1 MCLEMGGRKPT
12 VSLCIYAMTVLSLV
26 IVSCTDEGI
35 NTQSEDRLS
44 IRDITPTSQTREAPQ
59 SPIARPT
66 QPPTATPMPIERP
79 YLNPI
84 LGGVLTVASVADIPH
99 RDIHQESQYALASL
113 GPGISYSRL
122 TKVETGQNIEKHS
135 LAIICDLCKTW
146 TMKDDFSYEFHI
158 RDDVYWHPSRDMR
171 KRRLS
176 AADLEYSYNRIMSEE
191 WAKSSLYQDKGIE
204 QFTSPSEYI
213 LNVKTRF
220 LDNDAL
226 LSLADASSKIVAHEI
241 VDKYGDLKNSPVVGT
256 GPWLWE
262 STSSGVGSEFEA
274 NPDYFEP
281 GIPYLDHLVIKSLPN
296 NDSTQDGWQKHAAA
310 LESGLVDM
318 IMMNALEM
326 NQWDPNLQAYKVYQS
341 NNATKKIALGINVQS
356 EPLND
361 LAIRTAILKA
371 LDPWDY
377 MDIVWNGTG
386 SSNIGIPIYSP
397 NYGISETEIRTEYFA
412 NPGQARDLIKDLPTD
427 FPSEISLT
435 VADFDDDHLQLALRI
450 SEDLTDVGFNI
461 ETRSIHPSQY
471 WEQLL
476 NPLKT
481 YQLILGSLPPIQTT
495 NSFLTGVL
503 HSRGLFNISDH
514 RDGTLD
520 LMIEQQISELS
531 EEIRIQRLSDIEKH
545 ILENRYMFTPIN
557 APSYWIYADTIEN
570 FYPTNAI
577 GEYNHWAHVWID
589 N

>member
-1 MCLEMGGRKPT
+1 MGGRKPT
-12 VSLCIYAMTVLSLV
+12 VSLCIYAMTIFSLV
-26 IVSCTDEGI
+26 IVSCTDGGI
-35 NTQSEDRLS
+35 NTQPEDRLT
-44 IRDITPTSQTREAPQ
+44 IRDITATIPVPEDTQ
-59 SPIARPT
+59 SPTARPT
-66 QPPTATPMPIERP
+66 EQPTEPPTAKPIPIESP

-122 TKVETGQNIEKHS
+122 IKVETGENIERHS
-135 LAIICDLCKTW
+135 LTLICDLCKTW

-158 RDDVYWHPSRDMR
+158 RDDVYWHPNRDMR

-176 AADLEYSYNRIMSEE
+176 AADLEYSFNRIMTEG
-191 WAKSSLYQDKGIE
+191 WAKSSLYQDKGID
-204 QFTSPSEYI
+204 QFTSPSAYI

-256 GPWLWE
+256 GPWIWE
-262 STSSGVGSEFEA
+262 NTSSGVGSEFKA
-274 NPDYFEP
+274 NPDYFDP
-281 GIPYLDHLVIKSLPN
+281 DIPYLDHLVIKNLPTN
-296 NDSTQDGWQKHAAA
+296 HSTEYGWQKHAAA

-326 NQWDPNLQAYKVYQS
+326 KQWDPDLQAYKVYQS

-356 EPLND
+356 KPLND
-361 LAIRTAILKA
+361 LTVRTAILKA

-377 MDIVWNGTG
+377 MDIVWNETG
-386 SSNIGIPIYSP
+386 SSTIGIPIYSP
-397 NYGISETEIRTEYFA
+397 NYNISEAEIRTEYFA
-412 NPGQARDLIKDLPTD
+412 NPGQARDLIKDLPND
-427 FPSEISLT
+427 FPLQISLT
-435 VADFDDDHLQLALRI
+435 VAEFDDDHLQLALRI
-450 SEDLTDVGFNI
+450 AEDLTSVGFNI

-471 WEQLL
+471 WEQIL
-476 NPLKT
+476 NPLKP

-495 NSFLTGVL
+495 NSFLPGVL
-503 HSRGLFNISDH
+503 HSRGMINISDH

-520 LMIEQQISELS
+520 LMIEEQISELN
-531 EEIRIQRLSDIEKH
+531 EEIRIQRLSDIQKH

-557 APSYWIYADTIEN
+557 SPSYWIYTDTIEN

-577 GEYNHWAHVWID
+577 GEYSHWPHVWID